1 MSINILFITDR
12 RPVEAVYIPNCVD
25 GETRIMGWEGV
36 CVHVCGIESLD
47 LTPALLELGKVE
59 AVI

>member
-25 GETRIMGWEGV
+25 GETRIMGWEGMCV
-36 CVHVCGIESLD
+36 CMWCGIESLD
-47 LTPALLELGKVE
+47 LTPALLEVE
-59 AVI
+59 GLI